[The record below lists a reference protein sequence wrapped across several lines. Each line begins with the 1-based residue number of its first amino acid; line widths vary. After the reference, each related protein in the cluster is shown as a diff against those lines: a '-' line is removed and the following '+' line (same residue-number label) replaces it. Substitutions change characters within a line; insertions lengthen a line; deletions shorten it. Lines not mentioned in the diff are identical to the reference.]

1 MFTLF
6 NSLSEKDKSA
16 AIQWLI
22 RGSTPRSDFFLMII
36 LSVLMATFG
45 LLLDNSAVVIG
56 SMLIA
61 PMLYPVLGL
70 SMGIIMSDPKLVS
83 RSFSTVLKSAVLAV
97 VAAFIAAVFFSG
109 KIPLTSEVISRTQ
122 PSLPYIAIAIVAGLA
137 ASFAMV
143 KPHLN
148 ETLPGIAISVA
159 LIPPLAVIGVGL
171 ARFDWEVIRNS
182 SILFVINS
190 IGIVFASMITFSLM
204 NFYVKRGLAQ
214 ETALKEDLK
223 VEKEK
228 AEAESSKI

>member
-1 MFTLF
+1 MLTLF
-6 NSLSEKDKSA
+6 DTLSEKDKA
-16 AIQWLI
+16 DAIEWLI
-22 RGSTPRSDFFLMII
+22 RGSTPRQDFFLMIV

-45 LLLDNSAVVIG
+45 LLIDSSAVVIG

-70 SMGIIMSDPKLVS
+70 SMGIIMSDMKLVS
-83 RSFSTVLKSAVLAV
+83 RSFYTVFKSV
-97 VAAFIAAVFFSG
+97 VFGIIAAFAAAAFFSSQQV
-109 KIPLTSEVISRTQ
+109 LTSEIVLRTQ
-122 PSLPYIAIAIVAGLA
+122 PSLPYIAIAIIAGLA

-159 LIPPLAVIGVGL
+159 LIPPLAVVGIGL
-171 ARFDWEVIRNS
+171 ARFDWNIISKSFV
-182 SILFVINS
+182 LFMVNI
-190 IGIVFASMITFSLM
+190 IGIVFASMVTFSLM
-204 NFYVKRGLAQ
+204 NLYVKRGLAA

-228 AEAESSKI
+228 EEAKNKH